1 MKKTTPA
8 KTTRRRGR
16 PADEAGNLRDRLLDS
31 AVRLFGEH
39 GVGGTPLNRIARDA
53 GATPAL
59 MHYYFGNKDKLL
71 EAIVEE
77 RILTLM
83 APTVNIVLNADPERP
98 ARAVIRDLTRHLIV
112 TVDSA
117 PWLPPLWI
125 KEIISLEGRLR
136 PLLIRRDV
144 PGLFRR
150 LAEIVARG
158 QAEGDLNRDL
168 EPRLFPI
175 SLIGLT
181 MFTLASRPIWSRLPG
196 QGDIDTDDLIN
207 HVLALLDRGLGG
219 PP

>member
-1 MKKTTPA
+1 MKKTTPD
-8 KTTRRRGR
+8 TPPRRRGR
-16 PADEAGNLRDRLLDS
+16 PSQEAGNLRDRLLDS
-31 AVRLFGEH
+31 AVGLFGEH
-39 GVGGTPLNRIARDA
+39 GVAGTPLNRIARDA

-77 RILTLM
+77 RILSLM
-83 APTVNIVLNADPERP
+83 APTVDIILNADPERP

-136 PLLIRRDV
+136 PLLMRRNV

-150 LAEIVARG
+150 LGEMVARG
-158 QAEGDLNRDL
+158 QARGELNPDL

-181 MFTLASRPIWSRLPG
+181 MFTLAARPIWSQLPDH
-196 QGDIDTDDLIN
+196 GDIDTDDLIN

>member
-1 MKKTTPA
+1 MKKPPAA
-8 KTTRRRGR
+8 KTPRRRGR
-16 PADEAGNLRDRLLDS
+16 PSDETGNLRDRLLDS

-39 GVGGTPLNRIARDA
+39 GVAGTPLNRIAREA

-59 MHYYFGNKDKLL
+59 MHYYFGNKERLL

-83 APTVNIVLNADPERP
+83 APAITLVLNAPPSRP
-98 ARAVIRDLTRHLIV
+98 ARAVIVELTRHLIV
-112 TVDSA
+112 TVDAA

-125 KEIISLEGRLR
+125 KEIISREGQLR
-136 PLLIRRDV
+136 PLLMQRDA
-144 PGLFRR
+144 PRLFRQ
-150 LAEIVARG
+150 LGELVARG
-158 QAEGDLNRDL
+158 QAEGDLNPDL

-181 MFTLASRPIWSRLPG
+181 MFTLASRPIWSRLPDY
-196 QGDIDTDDLIN
+196 GDIRTEDLIN